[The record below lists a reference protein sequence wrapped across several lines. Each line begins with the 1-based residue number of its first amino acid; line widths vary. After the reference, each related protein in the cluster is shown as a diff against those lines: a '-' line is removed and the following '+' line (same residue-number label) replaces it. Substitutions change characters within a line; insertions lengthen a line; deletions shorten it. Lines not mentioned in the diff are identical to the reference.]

1 MSADKLFQLLFRPLS
16 IGISDEKQLMR
27 AWLKSRRDE
36 RSQTG
41 VLTPGRIAKQKNPR
55 RGNRDRSRLNLNML
69 DVLSPFLGFCFVDAL
84 VPGGSP
90 PAVFFRALGAYL
102 ADNNKKKTARKSRL
116 WDSRAAIGMK
126 LPLSFSE
133 RGHEQK
139 GFVVQFRLFYPQKL
153 SRMPAATALPMTPAT
168 LGPIACIRRKLRGS
182 AF

>member
-1 MSADKLFQLLFRPLS
+1 MFCRPFWAFVLLML
-16 IGISDEKQLMR
+16 LY
-27 AWLKSRRDE
+27 
-36 RSQTG
+36 
-41 VLTPGRIAKQKNPR
+41 
-55 RGNRDRSRLNLNML
+55 RG
-69 DVLSPFLGFCFVDAL
+69 GA
-84 VPGGSP
+84 P
-90 PAVFFRALGAYL
+90 PSVFFRALGAYL

-126 LPLSFSE
+126 LLLSFSE

-168 LGPIACIRRKLRGS
+168 LGPMACIKRKLRGS